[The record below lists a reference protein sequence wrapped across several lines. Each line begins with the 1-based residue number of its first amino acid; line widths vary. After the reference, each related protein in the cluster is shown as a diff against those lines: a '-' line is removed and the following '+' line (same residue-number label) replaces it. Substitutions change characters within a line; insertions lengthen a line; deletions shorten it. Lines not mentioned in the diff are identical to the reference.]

1 MVILTNLQRSFL
13 LCSSTL
19 GYKGQKFTT
28 FDGLHATSSTG
39 GDLMS
44 PSIGGEQELDPRG
57 RRWQERL
64 VRPISHARA
73 VLDVEVQG
81 AEEDGHAM
89 RRSGMGQRWLL
100 PTLHPPPATTPAACR
115 VINATHMDKTVCEEI
130 KLHKSED
137 TN

>member
-1 MVILTNLQRSFL
+1 
-13 LCSSTL
+13 
-19 GYKGQKFTT
+19 
-28 FDGLHATSSTG
+28 
-39 GDLMS
+39 MS
-44 PSIGGEQELDPRG
+44 PAVDGEQELDPRG

-64 VRPISHARA
+64 VRPISHRRA

-89 RRSGMGQRWLL
+89 RRCRMGQRWLL
-100 PTLHPPPATTPAACR
+100 STLRPPLATAPAARR
-115 VINATHMDKTVCEEI
+115 VINATHMDKTVCQEI